1 MPIPIESWLIDT
13 NVWIFGLRRDENYP
27 DSATL
32 LQKLGTFKALI
43 PLQVIK
49 ELHLNLTDRE
59 MAEFYGLINHFP
71 NRAELDWEEPSN
83 ELVAFY
89 RKAGCRKGDA
99 IIAASA
105 ERLKA
110 DLIISNNRQFLQT
123 VSDLPAG
130 IVTPSEALARL
141 RVADGE

>member
-1 MPIPIESWLIDT
+1 MPTPTERWLIDT
-13 NVWIFGLRRDENYP
+13 NVWIFGLRRDENSP
-27 DSATL
+27 DSVRL
-32 LQKLGTFKALI
+32 LQKLGSFTALI

-49 ELHLNLTDRE
+49 ELHLNLTDPE
-59 MAEFYGLINHFP
+59 MAESYGLLNGFP
-71 NRAELDWEEPSN
+71 NHAELNWEETSFDR
-83 ELVAFY
+83 VAFY
-89 RKAGCRKGDA
+89 RESGCRKGDA

-110 DLIISNNRQFLQT
+110 DLIVSNNRQFLQT

-141 RVADGE
+141 PVPDGE

>member
-1 MPIPIESWLIDT
+1 MPTPTERWLIDT
-13 NVWIFGLRRDENYP
+13 NVWIFGLRRDEKSP
-27 DSATL
+27 DSIRL
-32 LQKLGTFKALI
+32 LQKLGSFTALI

-59 MAEFYGLINHFP
+59 MAEFYGLLNHYP
-71 NRAELDWEEPSN
+71 NRAELNWEEPTN
-83 ELVAFY
+83 ERVAFY

-105 ERLKA
+105 ERLRA

-130 IVTPSEALARL
+130 IVTPSQALGRL
-141 RVADGE
+141 GVVDGE

>member
-1 MPIPIESWLIDT
+1 MPIPTERWLIDT
-13 NVWIFGLRRDENYP
+13 NVWIFGLRRDEKSPN
-27 DSATL
+27 SVRL
-32 LQKLGTFKALI
+32 LQELGSFTALI

-49 ELHLNLTDRE
+49 ELHLNLTDPE
-59 MAEFYGLINHFP
+59 MADFYGLLNRFP
-71 NRAELDWEEPSN
+71 NRAELNWEEPSN
-83 ELVAFY
+83 DLVAFY

-110 DLIISNNRQFLQT
+110 DLIVSNNRQFLQT

-130 IVTPSEALARL
+130 IVTPSQALARL